1 MTICARTLILVGGGL
16 LAVSTA
22 FPVVAGVLRAP
33 APGWLGIADVVVAAL
48 LVSHGF
54 LIAARGSATADP
66 GVSDLSLRVLRGGA
80 SLFLVLLVVFFL
92 AGHRV
97 KWDVLLPGLAWRA
110 WLFVW
115 VLPGALALWHRSEPS
130 EPRQG

>member
-1 MTICARTLILVGGGL
+1 MTIRARTLILAGGGL

-22 FPVVAGVLRAP
+22 FPVVAGLMRTP
-33 APGWLGIADVVVAAL
+33 ASGWLGTADVVVAAL
-48 LVSHGF
+48 LVCQAF
-54 LIAARGSATADP
+54 LIAAWGSAKADP
-66 GVSDLSLRVLRGGA
+66 GVSDMSLRVLRSGA
-80 SLFLVLLVVFFL
+80 NLFLVLVVVYFL

-97 KWDVLLPGLAWRA
+97 KWDILLPGLAWRA

-130 EPRQG
+130 QPLQD